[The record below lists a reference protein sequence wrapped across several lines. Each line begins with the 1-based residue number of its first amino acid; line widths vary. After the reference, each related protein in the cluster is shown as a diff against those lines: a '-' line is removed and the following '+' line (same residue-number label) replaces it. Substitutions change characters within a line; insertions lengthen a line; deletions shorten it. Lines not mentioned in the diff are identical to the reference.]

1 MAFYPSPATE
11 EVAMITKEELM
22 ELLAFSRRGLGRL
35 SDQGGKRKIPHRTL
49 AEGTL
54 FQLIGFLPA
63 SPPKKYRKP
72 VWDLGIL
79 LGRE

>member
-1 MAFYPSPATE
+1 
-11 EVAMITKEELM
+11 MITKEELM

-63 SPPKKYRKP
+63 SPKKYRKS

-79 LGRE
+79 LGLE